1 MSIRNCGELGLNL
14 QKIISRLMANDNLV
28 KLLYYVNK
36 DPYAGAVLD
45 AEQKNKQIFEKLIKV
60 TPRVIEDDEN
70 KSIVVVYV
78 GAGRKNPTNSEFK
91 TVEFVIDVIVPL
103 DQWVIK
109 DSNLRPFAILGEIQN
124 SLEGKTINGLGEISG
139 GNFELTKLTD
149 KVSIYSQTFSIVEY
163 D

>member
-1 MSIRNCGELGLNL
+1 
-14 QKIISRLMANDNLV
+14 
-28 KLLYYVNK
+28 
-36 DPYAGAVLD
+36 
-45 AEQKNKQIFEKLIKV
+45 
-60 TPRVIEDDEN
+60 
-70 KSIVVVYV
+70 
-78 GAGRKNPTNSEFK
+78 
-91 TVEFVIDVIVPL
+91 
-103 DQWVIK
+103 VIK

>member
-36 DPYAGAVLD
+36 DPYAGVALD
-45 AEQKNKQIFEKLIKV
+45 AEQKNKQIFEKLIKI

-91 TVEFVIDVIVPL
+91 TVEFVVDVIVPL